1 MKSIKNNDKSSDGK
15 SVKKLEDFKVSQSDF
30 ISENKG
36 KFRDFYSIG
45 TALGTGAFGE
55 VRKCSNRK
63 TGAIRAV
70 KIIRKDSL
78 DSKEKARFFQEIE
91 ILRQLDHPN
100 IVRLYEVFQD
110 EKRYY
115 LVTELCTGGELF
127 DEITNRSQFSE

>member
-1 MKSIKNNDKSSDGK
+1 MGVCSSKATGVDDGALK
-15 SVKKLEDFKVSQSDF
+15 PAKGGEKGGSGSAVKKIEDFKVSTSDF

-78 DSKEKARFFQEIE
+78 DSKEKARFF
-91 ILRQLDHPN
+91 
-100 IVRLYEVFQD
+100 
-110 EKRYY
+110 
-115 LVTELCTGGELF
+115 
-127 DEITNRSQFSE
+127 

>member
-1 MKSIKNNDKSSDGK
+1 M
-15 SVKKLEDFKVSQSDF
+15 EEFKVSQSDF

-45 TALGTGAFGE
+45 TALGTGKNINIFIKNKGAFGE

-78 DSKEKARFFQEIE
+78 DAKEKARFF
-91 ILRQLDHPN
+91 
-100 IVRLYEVFQD
+100 
-110 EKRYY
+110 
-115 LVTELCTGGELF
+115 
-127 DEITNRSQFSE
+127 